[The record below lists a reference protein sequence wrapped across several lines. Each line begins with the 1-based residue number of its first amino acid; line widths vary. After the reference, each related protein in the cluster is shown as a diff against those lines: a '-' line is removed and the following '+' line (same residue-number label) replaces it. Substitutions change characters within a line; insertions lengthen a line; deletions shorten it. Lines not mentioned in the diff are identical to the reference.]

1 MSNKI
6 VAQSFPRL
14 SVRDVRRI
22 PVCAADLQ
30 KPSDRKKHDGM
41 VALVE
46 SMLDL
51 HKHLGVAKSEAET
64 RVLQRQIAATDQEI
78 DRLVY
83 NLYRLTEEEIAIV
96 EKS

>member
-1 MSNKI
+1 
-6 VAQSFPRL
+6 
-14 SVRDVRRI
+14 
-22 PVCAADLQ
+22 
-30 KPSDRKKHDGM
+30 M

>member
-1 MSNKI
+1 
-6 VAQSFPRL
+6 
-14 SVRDVRRI
+14 
-22 PVCAADLQ
+22 
-30 KPSDRKKHDGM
+30 
-41 VALVE
+41 
-46 SMLDL
+46 MLDL